1 MQFNHH
7 IRRRR
12 LALAYCVHAAVP
24 LRLGCHSPTAFEIKI
39 MFGFLRLWPLLTCLF
54 LIVFAGSIA
63 KADEPVKVVYHVTD
77 TDAQGMLAMGNI
89 RNHLR
94 ADPTAKITLVA
105 LFKGINLLL
114 EGTTDKNGNPYALA
128 IEELAGKG
136 VQFDICKNSMDF
148 FKVNADQVLPQVKAV
163 PSGVAEI
170 ARLQAKEHYVYIKP

>member
-1 MQFNHH
+1 MQVHSG
-7 IRRRR
+7 RMALL
-12 LALAYCVHAAVP
+12 LAVFV
-24 LRLGCHSPTAFEIKI
+24 
-39 MFGFLRLWPLLTCLF
+39 LF
-54 LIVFAGSIA
+54 VFAPA
-63 KADEPVKVVYHVTD
+63 RADEPIKVVYHVMD

-94 ADPTAKITLVA
+94 ADPNAKITLVA

-136 VQFDICKNSMDF
+136 VQFEICKNSMDY
-148 FKVNADQVLPQVKAV
+148 FKVEPDKVLPQVKVV

-170 ARLQAKEHYVYIKP
+170 ARLQAQERYVYIKP

>member
-1 MQFNHH
+1 MVSQ
-7 IRRRR
+7 R
-12 LALAYCVHAAVP
+12 LALLWCAV
-24 LRLGCHSPTAFEIKI
+24 
-39 MFGFLRLWPLLTCLF
+39 LL
-54 LIVFAGSIA
+54 FALVPA
-63 KADEPVKVVYHVTD
+63 RADEPIKVVYHVMD

-94 ADPTAKITLVA
+94 ADPSVKITLVA

-136 VQFDICKNSMDF
+136 VQFEICKNSMDF
-148 FKVNADQVLPQVKAV
+148 FKVNPGQVLPQVKII

-170 ARLQAKEHYVYIKP
+170 ARLQAQEHYVYIKP

>member
-1 MQFNHH
+1 MQAQP
-7 IRRRR
+7 RQMTLL
-12 LALAYCVHAAVP
+12 LAIFV
-24 LRLGCHSPTAFEIKI
+24 
-39 MFGFLRLWPLLTCLF
+39 MF
-54 LIVFAGSIA
+54 IFAPA
-63 KADEPVKVVYHVTD
+63 RADEPIKVVYHVMD

-94 ADPTAKITLVA
+94 ADPNAKITLVA

-136 VQFDICKNSMDF
+136 VQFEICKNSMDY
-148 FKVNADQVLPQVKAV
+148 FKVEADKVLPQVKVV

-170 ARLQAKEHYVYIKP
+170 ARLQAQEHYVYIKP